1 VLPYTYVCILEGAP
15 IVYRQGVAFIVF
27 LPIGTHQFIVR
38 TTDAVGTKQTTPV
51 FSWTVESTQTPP
63 PPLTPIQA
71 TQKLIQLKQSMHLA
85 AAADQA
91 LDAQLNAAIQLF
103 QHNIKSG
110 ACGHLNGF
118 ATVVHVL
125 LQTGLFTQT
134 QTPQLLQGVQSVER
148 TAAC

>member
-1 VLPYTYVCILEGAP
+1 
-15 IVYRQGVAFIVF
+15 
-27 LPIGTHQFIVR
+27 
-38 TTDAVGTKQTTPV
+38 
-51 FSWTVESTQTPP
+51 
-63 PPLTPIQA
+63 
-71 TQKLIQLKQSMHLA
+71 MHLA

-110 ACGHLNGF
+110 ACCRLNGF

-125 LQTGLFTQT
+125 LQTGLLTQT
-134 QTPQLLQGVQSVER
+134 QTSQLLQGVQSVER